1 MKENFIPLLT
11 GIIFLI
17 IGVICLF
24 WPEKVQEYALK
35 WSAQGLGRFNPFLG
49 WMKTGS
55 YIFALR
61 VIGVMAIGT
70 FILAIFVVFK
80 GTQR

>member
-1 MKENFIPLLT
+1 MKESLLPLSI

-35 WSAQGLGRFNPFLG
+35 WSSQGLGKFNPFLG
-49 WMKTGS
+49 WIKTQS
-55 YIFALR
+55 YVLALR
-61 VIGVMAIGT
+61 IIGVMGIGA
-70 FILAIFVVFK
+70 FILSLLVVFK
-80 GTQR
+80 K